1 MKARPRPGP
10 GFFPP
15 SLAVSD
21 SLDSWPPAISTSR
34 VHEAREEGKRAGT
47 SLQEASIP
55 VLTKSYQR
63 SQDGDE
69 KRREEHV
76 DVAVEARHLPC
87 ARVSQAHHVGVA
99 MV

>member
-1 MKARPRPGP
+1 MKERPGP
-10 GFFPP
+10 GLDFFPP

-21 SLDSWPPAISTSR
+21 SLDSCPPAISTSS
-34 VHEAREEGKRAGT
+34 VHKAREEEKRTGT
-47 SLQEASIP
+47 GLQDASIP
-55 VLTKSYQR
+55 ALTKSYQR

-69 KRREEHV
+69 KWCEEHV